1 MSGRDLLLRGRGAGG
16 SGRAPVWVVPLCG
29 AVVGVATAAL
39 AELLGLPRAAGLSP
53 WSVRLAAAVV
63 GASLAPSRV
72 GSWLWLPPGAL
83 VAMLLL
89 VTGTPLVR
97 APTLALIRDD
107 AEQPVDAVA
116 VLSGSVTDDGRLT
129 GAAIDRLLTG
139 LAEATRRRVPVL
151 LLSEVRSEPGPA
163 GTGSETDQRALARLA
178 DPALRVHVVRDVHS
192 TRDEAV
198 AFAAMA
204 QANGWRRVLLVTSPT
219 HTRRACAAVE
229 HVGLAVEC
237 RPSDARD
244 YAVSSLRRAEAR
256 RLAFQ
261 DLVYEA
267 AALALY
273 RVRGWIARL

>member
-1 MSGRDLLLRGRGAGG
+1 MGVALVSLADLLGLTYVTGWSPWALRLVGGAGG
-16 SGRAPVWVVPLCG
+16 
-29 AVVGVATAAL
+29 AL
-39 AELLGLPRAAGLSP
+39 
-53 WSVRLAAAVV
+53 
-63 GASLAPSRV
+63 LAPSRV
-72 GSWLWLPPGAL
+72 GAWLWPLAGLL
-83 VAMLLL
+83 VALLLL

-97 APTLALIRDD
+97 GPVQWLVRDD

-129 GAAIDRLLTG
+129 GTAIDRLLTG
-139 LAEATRRRVPVL
+139 LAEAKRRRVPM

-163 GTGSETDQRALARLA
+163 GTGSEADQRALARLA

-204 QANGWRRVLLVTSPT
+204 RANGWRRVLLVTSPT

-229 HVGLAVEC
+229 HAGLAVEC

-244 YAVSSLRRAEAR
+244 YSVSSLRRAEAR

-273 RVRGWIARL
+273 RVRGWITRL